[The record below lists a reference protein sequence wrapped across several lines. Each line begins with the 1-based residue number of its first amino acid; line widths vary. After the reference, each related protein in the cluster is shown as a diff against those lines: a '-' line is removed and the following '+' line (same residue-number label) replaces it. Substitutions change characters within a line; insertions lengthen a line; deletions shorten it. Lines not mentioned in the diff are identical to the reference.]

1 MVKTS
6 FTLAPLSNKLTLI
19 GFIMVLLFGL
29 SACTSSLTKAD
40 NQNPD
45 SSVKITENLE
55 KTPKSTLESTTEN
68 AEYSGC
74 YTPSNKPPTAM
85 VQQCQK
91 QGGEL
96 KSGGL
101 LGCYECVV
109 EYSDAGK
116 ICQDSSDCQGSCI
129 NTKYYVEEGQSNQTG
144 ECSPDS
150 GTTFGCFQ
158 VIEKGI
164 AQDLLCVD

>member
-85 VQQCQK
+85 VQQCQQ
-91 QGGEL
+91 QGGSL
-96 KSGGL
+96 QVGGM
-101 LGCYECVV
+101 LGCYQCVV
-109 EYSDAGK
+109 EYADAGK
-116 ICQDSSDCQGSCI
+116 TCQDSSECQGTCR
-129 NTKYYVEEGQSNQTG
+129 NTEQYIEAGLSNQTG
-144 ECSPDS
+144 QCSANSSP
-150 GTTFGCFQ
+150 FGCYQ
-158 VIEKGI
+158 VIEKGV
-164 AQDLLCVD
+164 AQGMLCVD